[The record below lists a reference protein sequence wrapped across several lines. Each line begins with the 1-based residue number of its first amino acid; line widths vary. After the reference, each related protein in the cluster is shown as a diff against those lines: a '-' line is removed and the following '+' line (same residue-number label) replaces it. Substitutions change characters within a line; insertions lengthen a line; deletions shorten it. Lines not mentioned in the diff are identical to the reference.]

1 MRRDTTSLPNGV
13 ADGASATPATIFAAL
28 DAASLRRMRRVAL
41 RITRDATAADDVV
54 QGACEKALRHAASF
68 RREARPTT
76 WLHRIVVNEALM
88 WHRSEARRHAQ
99 RARAAA
105 SGDLAEAGSGAHPLD
120 ALLSRERRE
129 QLGRAIAA
137 LRPEDA
143 DLLAR
148 CALGEAG
155 YAAWARDHGLRP
167 SAAKTRAFRA
177 RLALR
182 AALEADQQQ
191 PPSSQG
197 PRVSR

>member
-1 MRRDTTSLPNGV
+1 V
-13 ADGASATPATIFAAL
+13 AGGGSATHATIFAAL
-28 DAASLRRMRRVAL
+28 DAASLGRMRRVAL
-41 RITRDATAADDVV
+41 RITHDASAADDVV
-54 QGACEKALRHAASF
+54 QGAFEKALRHAASF

-88 WHRSEARRHAQ
+88 WHRSEARRRAQ
-99 RARAAA
+99 RARAAVG
-105 SGDLAEAGSGAHPLD
+105 GDLAEADPGAEPLE
-120 ALLSRERRE
+120 ALLARERRE

-143 DLLAR
+143 DLLVR
-148 CALGEAG
+148 CALGETD
-155 YAAWARDHGLRP
+155 YAAWARDHRLRP

-191 PPSSQG
+191 PSSQG